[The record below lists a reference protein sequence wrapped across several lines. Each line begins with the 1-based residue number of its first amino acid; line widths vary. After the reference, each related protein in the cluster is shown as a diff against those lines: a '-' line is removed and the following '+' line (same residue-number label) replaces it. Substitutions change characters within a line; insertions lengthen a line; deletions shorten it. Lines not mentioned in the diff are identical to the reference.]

1 MGAVNGIIVVV
12 LSTLGVVACGYW
24 LLARLSF
31 NLAKKADTVAQHDD
45 VPERAPRLPPP
56 RLAYDRHDPNPPP
69 PLPLRVI
76 SRMPKGSR
84 RAINR

>member
-1 MGAVNGIIVVV
+1 MGAVNGIVVV

-24 LLARLSF
+24 LLSRLSF

-56 RLAYDRHDPNPPP
+56 RLAYARPQSSPA
-69 PLPLRVI
+69 V
-76 SRMPKGSR
+76 
-84 RAINR
+84 